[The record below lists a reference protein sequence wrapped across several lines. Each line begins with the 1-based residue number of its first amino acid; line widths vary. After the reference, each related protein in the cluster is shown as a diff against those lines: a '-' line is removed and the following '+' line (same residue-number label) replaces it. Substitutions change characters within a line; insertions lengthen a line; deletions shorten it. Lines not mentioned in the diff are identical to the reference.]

1 MLITVLMYAIS
12 VASVTD
18 TVKYPIDNRLDSCLS
33 NSYAT
38 MPRAHCYNSAYNA
51 WENDIA
57 ATEKALLA
65 KADAKQKAKIKAAQS
80 AWEKQRD
87 AAFNRIAGQYNK
99 MHGTAYIPVRI
110 KLRMEVLRKRAL
122 QLEKELQE

>member
-1 MLITVLMYAIS
+1 MLIPVLIYAIS
-12 VASVTD
+12 LMSVTD
-18 TVKYPIDNRLDSCLS
+18 TVKHPIDSRLESCLL

-38 MPRAHCYNSAYNA
+38 MPRAHCYNNAYNA

-65 KADAKQKAKIKAAQS
+65 KAGEKQKVEIKACQA

-87 AAFNRIAGQYNK
+87 VAFNRIADDYNK
-99 MHGTAYIPVRI
+99 MRGTAYIPVRI

-122 QLEKELQE
+122 QLEKELLE